1 MKENKSISYKN
12 TLIYTII
19 ASIISAGLL
28 IGLAFKSIFDYVYLI
43 AVVEVGIFIIIGVCL
58 YKIITY
64 DKRMERLREDRK
76 LIVPFNECPD
86 YYVKK
91 YDRTKGDPYCS
102 NEHRVID
109 RSGNEYLMK
118 IYPHDVQTLPSTHNN
133 QDNIDASTSKYEKF
147 WLNELGASKELMTN
161 KERCAVVLAP
171 PTNPS
176 FNKYNDYH
184 KMAWTSVRGRCE

>member
-64 DKRMERLREDRK
+64 DKRMESLREDRK
-76 LIVPFNECPD
+76 LVVPFNECPD

-91 YDRTKGDPYCS
+91 YSRTNGNPYCS
-102 NEHRVID
+102 NEHHVID
-109 RSGNEYLMK
+109 KSGNKFLMK
-118 IYPHDVQTLPSTHNN
+118 VYPNDVSSLPSSHDF
-133 QDNIDASTSKYEKF
+133 QERIDTSTPKYEKF
-147 WLNELGASKELMTN
+147 WLNELGALTN
-161 KERCAVVLAP
+161 SKERCAVVLST
-171 PTNPS
+171 PTDPS
-176 FNKYNDYH
+176 KSKYNDYS
-184 KMAWTSVRGRCE
+184 KLAWTNVRGRCDS